1 MIFKKR
7 KSANGSEEIDPIE
20 YEMQMGVNFIGSGID
35 LEKRVIEIRGEVSE
49 PMSSY
54 VTRALITMSN
64 MNHDPIT
71 IYLSSGGGD
80 AYEGF
85 AIYDFIKQ
93 CPCQINIIA
102 SGKIFSAGFLIL
114 LAGNTRIA
122 LPHTTFMMHS
132 VISIPE
138 GNHTVKQQEV
148 DLNESKRIN
157 NAFLDIAAERTKR
170 NRKWWARTILPQDR
184 YFNVEEGKEIGI
196 LTDRPVKKT
205 TPIVKKVTKK
215 TVKKGKK

>member
-7 KSANGSEEIDPIE
+7 KTASTNDEIDPIA
-20 YEMQMGVNFIGSGID
+20 YQMENALNFIGTGID
-35 LEKRVIEIRGEVSE
+35 FEKRVIEIRGEVSE

-54 VTRALITMSN
+54 VTRALITLSN
-64 MNHDPIT
+64 INHEPIT
-71 IYLSSGGGD
+71 IYLSSPGGD

-85 AIYDFIKQ
+85 AIYDFIKS

-114 LAGNTRIA
+114 LAGASRVA

-132 VISIPE
+132 VISTPE
-138 GNHTVKQQEV
+138 SKQTVKQQEV

-157 NAFLDIAAERTKR
+157 NEFLNIAAARTKR
-170 NRKWWARTILPQDR
+170 NRKWWARNILPQDK
-184 YFNVEEGKEIGI
+184 YFNVEDAKEIGI
-196 LTDRPVKKT
+196 LTTKPKPKPVSKPVVKK
-205 TPIVKKVTKK
+205 KV
-215 TVKKGKK
+215 VKKGKR